1 MGHYIEIEVLDNS
14 KEVWGAIDNAIKRGL
29 IAIGQNAVT
38 HTQEYIRQ
46 EGRIDTGNMRG
57 SIEHNEGDNMTV
69 IGSNVYYTVFQ
80 ELGTIRGIAPA
91 YFLTRAAKNHMDEY
105 KNLLMDSIKNA

>member
-1 MGHYIEIEVLDNS
+1 MGHYIEVEVLDNS
-14 KEVWGAIDNAIKRGL
+14 EEVWKALDNAIKRGL

-38 HTQEYIRQ
+38 HAQEYVKQ

-57 SIEHNEGDNMTV
+57 SIEHNEGENVTV

-91 YFLTRAAKNHMDEY
+91 YFLPVLQKQFSIQYNQRF
-105 KNLLMDSIKNA
+105 LLPVFF